1 MVNLSFSLKLSLQKF
16 FFYVLDPSLPNGTTK
31 EEDFSA
37 IQEYSIKCPQCQKG
51 CQTFQAL
58 KEHIEVSH
66 SELSSLSSSDAD
78 SLCISNVI
86 STTPPLSNGGQFGC
100 LHCTTSFSSKELL
113 DKHELLHS
121 PNAQVVSLN
130 FFYKY

>member
-1 MVNLSFSLKLSLQKF
+1 MSFFLTGSFVS
-16 FFYVLDPSLPNGTTK
+16 DPSLPNGTTK
-31 EEDFSA
+31 EEDFA
-37 IQEYSIKCPQCQKG
+37 AMQEYSIKCPQCQKG

-78 SLCISNVI
+78 SLCISSAI
-86 STTPPLSNGGQFGC
+86 STTPPLASNGGQFGC

-113 DKHELLHS
+113 EKHELLHS
-121 PNAQVVSLN
+121 PNAQVVSIFLQ
-130 FFYKY
+130 